1 MARVFI
7 SYRRSESRWAAGR
20 LYDRLAEVIGREH
33 LFFDVS
39 DIEPGEDFVQRIREI
54 VGACDV
60 LIALIGPTWSAVQ
73 DGSGKPR
80 LMNPRDLVRIEI
92 ASALQRN
99 IRVIPILIDGAVMP
113 EEHQLPPDLAGLL
126 TRNAH
131 DVSFKRFH
139 ADLDSFIRVLHRI
152 LALPG
157 AAAAPGSPAPA
168 PTPAPPVA
176 TQLPFTISLTTLG
189 GVSTPLIAKGARLP
203 AQASEVFSTAADNQD
218 SVEVNLSIG
227 ERPLAGDNVPIG
239 KFMLAGIPSAPR
251 GTPQIT
257 VTALVDT
264 AMILTVTAEDQA
276 TRKRQVLDA
285 VDLTRITV
293 PPESLHGE
301 TRPPAPQESTR
312 DSPVNFTDVFGGD
325 KGRLTLG
332 DLLDRIFGGPRDPDV
347 HSTITLSR
355 AEAEAGG
362 ERHVTLR
369 EGHSVRV
376 RIPAGIKDGQ
386 KLRFRGAGHAKE
398 GGGSGDAY
406 LTVRVKG

>member
-7 SYRRSESRWAAGR
+7 SYRRSETRWAAGR

-113 EEHQLPPDLAGLL
+113 EEHQLPPELAGLL

-131 DVSFKRFH
+131 DVSFTRFH

-157 AAAAPGSPAPA
+157 AAAASPAPA
-168 PTPAPPVA
+168 PPPPVA
-176 TQLPFTISLTTLG
+176 TQLPFTISLTTVG

-203 AQASEVFSTAADNQD
+203 AQASQVFSTAADSQE
-218 SVEVNLSIG
+218 SVEVSLSIG
-227 ERPLAGDNVPIG
+227 ERTLAADNVPLG
-239 KFMLAGIPSAPR
+239 KFVLAGIPSAPR

-276 TRKRQVLDA
+276 TRRRQVLDA
-285 VDLTRITV
+285 VDLTRIPV

-301 TRPPAPQESTR
+301 APPPPPPESAR
-312 DSPVNFTDVFGGD
+312 DSPVNVA
-325 KGRLTLG
+325 
-332 DLLDRIFGGPRDPDV
+332 DRIRNDPELARVNDLFADFFKAPSDPDV

-355 AEAEAGG
+355 SEAESGG
-362 ERHVTLR
+362 EREVTLR
-369 EGHSVRV
+369 KGHTVKV
-376 RIPAGIKDGQ
+376 RIPAGIRDGQ
-386 KLRFRGAGHAKE
+386 KLRFRGAGHAKD

-406 LTVRVKG
+406 LTVQVKD